1 MIAMKR
7 IIPIVSIIILGSACG
22 DPAESNVEVKEERI
36 PVTLTEEDLFKGNKI
51 LAFLQ
56 NEQKF
61 LQEANSLF
69 LHGIDSY
76 RNKSNL
82 DSAEHYLRMSILK
95 EPTGRA
101 YFELGNVNLDKKN
114 FDEALMAYGIA
125 EQLDYQPL
133 SKIMYNRSCLYS
145 LKGEEELAG
154 KYLEYAIQSGY
165 NNIDHI
171 SKDEDL
177 AALRETGYYER
188 AIEKGLRGVSN
199 AENLYWLEFKR
210 QFATVKMPIKL
221 KTELTEAEMQELKY
235 ISYDYERYI
244 SEMRDEKF
252 SREVSKAFF
261 HYAQPYETDEFVA
274 IVYVVKDEY
283 MGDYAPL
290 TYRLATFTHEGK
302 LIDKRQI
309 GGREL
314 LSEPMMEAT
323 LKKDMTISIDLLD
336 PQYKEDPE
344 TVGYYDNPM
353 LSSKKVGT
361 MKIRINDK
369 GKIILESKKDIV
381 AAN

>member
-1 MIAMKR
+1 MKK
-7 IIPIVSIIILGSACG
+7 IIPIASVLLMITSCG
-22 DPAESNVEVKEERI
+22 DPGESNVVVKEERI
-36 PVTLTEEDLFKGNKI
+36 PIKLTDEDLYKGNKI

-61 LQEANSLF
+61 LKEANTLF
-69 LHGIDSY
+69 LNGINSY
-76 RNKSNL
+76 RNKADL

-165 NNIDHI
+165 NNLDHI
-171 SKDEDL
+171 GKDEDL
-177 AALRETGYYER
+177 AALRETGYYDR

-199 AENLYWLEFKR
+199 AENLYWLEFKK

-221 KTELTEAEMQELKY
+221 KTELSQAEMEELKY
-235 ISYDYERYI
+235 ISFDYERYI

-252 SREVSKAFF
+252 SREVSKAFY
-261 HYAQPYETDEFVA
+261 HYAQPYETEGYVA

-323 LKKDMTISIDLLD
+323 LKKDMTISIDLLE

-344 TVGYYDNPM
+344 EVGYYDNPM

-361 MKIRINDK
+361 MKMRINEK
-369 GKIILESKKDIV
+369 GKIIIESKKDII